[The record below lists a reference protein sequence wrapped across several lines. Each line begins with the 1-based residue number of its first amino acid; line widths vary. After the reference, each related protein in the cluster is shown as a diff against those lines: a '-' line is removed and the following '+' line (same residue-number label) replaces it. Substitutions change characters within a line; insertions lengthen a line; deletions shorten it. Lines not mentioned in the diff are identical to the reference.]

1 MKCIVYDTLHY
12 RVPRLR
18 RLREVCAFMCFLR
31 AAAAAA
37 AAAAVV
43 QFLSQLFNLSLHL
56 FYFFDEERKHR
67 NIIDGLIV
75 LVILIS
81 NNEVR
86 EHFLDFVCDKP
97 VLMLLQ

>member
-37 AAAAVV
+37 TVV

-56 FYFFDEERKHR
+56 FYFFD
-67 NIIDGLIV
+67 
-75 LVILIS
+75 
-81 NNEVR
+81 
-86 EHFLDFVCDKP
+86 
-97 VLMLLQ
+97 

>member
-1 MKCIVYDTLHY
+1 
-12 RVPRLR
+12 
-18 RLREVCAFMCFLR
+18 MCFLR
-31 AAAAAA
+31 AVTAP
-37 AAAAVV
+37 AAVV

-56 FYFFDEERKHR
+56 FYFFDKERKHR

-81 NNEVR
+81 NNEVG
-86 EHFLDFVCDKP
+86 EHFLDFMCDKP